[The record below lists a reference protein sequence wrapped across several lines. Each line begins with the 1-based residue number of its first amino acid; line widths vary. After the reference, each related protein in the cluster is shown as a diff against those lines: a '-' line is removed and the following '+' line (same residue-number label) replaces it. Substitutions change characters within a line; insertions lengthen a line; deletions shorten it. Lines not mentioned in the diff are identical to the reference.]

1 MTKERH
7 TSKGGPLLEGVGLP
21 SATTSLYYVVVLFA
35 AYLVRGMAG
44 FGSGLIAVPLLS
56 LVFPLPQVVPI
67 LVLLDYVGSASQGL
81 RHVERI
87 AWREQLVL
95 IPFMLV
101 GVAVGLYLLTG
112 LPTRI
117 LARALGAFVIV
128 YSVYQFLPL
137 PPLRG
142 SRAFA
147 TVCGFFGGLVGT
159 LFGTGGP
166 FYVIYFN
173 LRALEKTAFRATF
186 AVNFLIDGGARL
198 VAYLV
203 IGLLGS
209 QTLPLLVIGL
219 PSAAAGLYLG
229 GRIQTGFTQ
238 ATFVRVV
245 GCLLIG
251 SGFTL
256 LLKN

>member
-1 MTKERH
+1 M
-7 TSKGGPLLEGVGLP
+7 LEAFGLP
-21 SATTSLYYVVVLFA
+21 DTTTSSYFAVVLFA

-56 LVFPLPQVVPI
+56 LVFPLPLVVPI
-67 LVLLDYVGSASQGL
+67 VVLFDYLGSASQGL
-81 RHVERI
+81 RNVERI

-95 IPFMLV
+95 VPFMLV
-101 GVAVGLYLLTG
+101 GVAGGLHLLTV
-112 LPTRI
+112 LPTKV
-117 LARALGAFVIV
+117 LARSLGAFVIV
-128 YSVYQFLPL
+128 YALYQFLPL

-173 LRALEKTAFRATF
+173 LRALEKAAFRATF
-186 AVNFLIDGGARL
+186 AVNFLIDGSVRL

-203 IGLLGS
+203 MGLLGA
-209 QTLPLLVIGL
+209 QTLPLLALGL
-219 PSAAAGLYLG
+219 PFAAAGLYLG

-251 SGFTL
+251 SGITL
-256 LLKN
+256 LLKR

>member
-1 MTKERH
+1 
-7 TSKGGPLLEGVGLP
+7 
-21 SATTSLYYVVVLFA
+21 
-35 AYLVRGMAG
+35 MAG

-56 LVFPLPQVVPI
+56 VVSPVPLVVP
-67 LVLLDYVGSASQGL
+67 LVVLLDYLGSASQGL
-81 RHVERI
+81 RNVERI

-101 GVAVGLYLLTG
+101 GVAVGLHLLTA

-128 YSVYQFLPL
+128 YALYQFLPL

-159 LFGTGGP
+159 LFGAGGP

-173 LRALEKTAFRATF
+173 LRGLEKIAFRATF
-186 AVNFLIDGGARL
+186 AVNFLIDGSVRL
-198 VAYLV
+198 IAYLV
-203 IGLLGS
+203 MGLLGW
-209 QTLPLLVIGL
+209 QALP
-219 PSAAAGLYLG
+219 
-229 GRIQTGFTQ
+229 
-238 ATFVRVV
+238 
-245 GCLLIG
+245 
-251 SGFTL
+251 
-256 LLKN
+256 

>member
-1 MTKERH
+1 M
-7 TSKGGPLLEGVGLP
+7 LEGFGLP
-21 SATTSLYYVVVLFA
+21 GATTSLLYVVVLFA
-35 AYLVRGMAG
+35 AYLVRGLAG

-56 LVFPLPQVVPI
+56 LVFPLPLVVPI
-67 LVLLDYVGSASQGL
+67 IVLLDYVGSASQGL
-81 RHVERI
+81 RNIDRI

-112 LPTRI
+112 LPTRV
-117 LARALGAFVIV
+117 LAQSLGAFVMV
-128 YSVYQFLPL
+128 YAVYQFLPL
-137 PPLRG
+137 RPLRG

-186 AVNFLIDGGARL
+186 AINFLIDGGARL
-198 VAYLV
+198 LAYLG
-203 IGLLGS
+203 IGLLGP
-209 QTLPLLVIGL
+209 QTLPLLVVGL
-219 PSAAAGLYLG
+219 PFAAAGLYLG

-245 GCLLIG
+245 SCLLIA
-251 SGFTL
+251 SGLTL
-256 LLKN
+256 LLKH

>member
-1 MTKERH
+1 M
-7 TSKGGPLLEGVGLP
+7 LESFGLP
-21 SATTSLYYVVVLFA
+21 GATISSYFVVVLFA

-56 LVFPLPQVVPI
+56 LVFPLPLVVPI
-67 LVLLDYVGSASQGL
+67 LVLLDYLGSASQGL
-81 RHVERI
+81 RNVERI

-101 GVAVGLYLLTG
+101 GVAGGLYLLKG
-112 LPTRI
+112 LPTDV
-117 LARALGAFVIV
+117 LARSLGAFVIV
-128 YSVYQFLPL
+128 YAAYQFLPL

-186 AVNFLIDGGARL
+186 AVNFLIDGSVRL

-203 IGLLGS
+203 MGLLGA
-209 QTLPLLVIGL
+209 QALPLLAIGL
-219 PSAAAGLYLG
+219 PFAAAGLYLG
-229 GRIQTGFTQ
+229 GRLQTGFTQ

-245 GCLLIG
+245 SLLLIG
-251 SGFTL
+251 SGITL
-256 LLKN
+256 LLKR